1 MINNISMHFCMS
13 FLPFSSGIFHYVVP
27 VPLWFF
33 VMILAS
39 FVPVPRF
46 SVRHPLN
53 PKTRNQYS
61 APAERLLFFPCGRL
75 ALCKSNYLFPARNEE
90 HVYVWFVSFLSAVLP
105 QSCNDFHDL
114 LFSGILNFILHNWN
128 IRMLSSRCDLLVLCK
143 QECLLNYP
151 A

>member
-1 MINNISMHFCMS
+1 MINNISMHFFMS
-13 FLPFSSGIFHYVVP
+13 FLPFSSGLFQYVVP

-105 QSCNDFHDL
+105 QSCNDFL
-114 LFSGILNFILHNWN
+114 GNTSYCIIGIFA
-128 IRMLSSRCDLLVLCK
+128 C
-143 QECLLNYP
+143 CLRDVISWCFASKNVF
-151 A
+151 